1 MRSAHIA
8 TYAGQ
13 TLDTF
18 YVTEFGGRLLPPAK
32 VAQTVAM
39 VIDICDGAASAGRR

>member
-1 MRSAHIA
+1 MSVRSAHIA

-18 YVTEFGGRLLPPAK
+18 YLTDPAGRPLAPAV
-32 VAQTVAM
+32 VAQIVGL
-39 VIDICDGAASAGRR
+39 VIDTCDAT